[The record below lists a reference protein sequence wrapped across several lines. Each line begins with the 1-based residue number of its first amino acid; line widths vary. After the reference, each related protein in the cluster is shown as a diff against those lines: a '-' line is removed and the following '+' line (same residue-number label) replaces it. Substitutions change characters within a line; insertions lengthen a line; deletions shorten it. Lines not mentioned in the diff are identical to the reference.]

1 MVESVDHFSQEG
13 TIMGPKTTENLKAAF
28 AGESQAHMKYMI
40 FADKAEKEG
49 LRNIARLFSAVSFA
63 ERVHATAHHNVVFGV
78 KPTAENLDSAVAGET
93 YEVESMYP
101 EFRAAAEKE
110 GEQDAL
116 TTIRFAFEAEKIH
129 QKLYARAKA
138 AAASGKDLPIGDIH
152 ICPVCGHTTEGGAP
166 DRCPVCGAAK
176 EMFRKF

>member
-1 MVESVDHFSQEG
+1 LIGSVDHFSQEG
-13 TIMGPKTTENLKAAF
+13 ILMGPKTTENLKAAF

-93 YEVESMYP
+93 YEVETMYP

-110 GEQDAL
+110 GEQGAL
-116 TTIRFAFEAEKIH
+116 TTIRYAIEAEKIH
-129 QKLYARAKA
+129 AKLYARAKA
-138 AAASGKDLPIGDIH
+138 AAASGKDLPIGNIQ
-152 ICPVCGHTTEGGAP
+152 ICSVCGHTTEGEAP
-166 DRCPVCGAAK
+166 DHCPVCGAGK

>member
-1 MVESVDHFSQEG
+1 
-13 TIMGPKTTENLKAAF
+13 MGPKTTENLKAAF

-49 LRNIARLFSAVSFA
+49 FRNIARLFSAVSFA

-78 KPTAENLDSAVAGET
+78 KPTSNNLETAIGGET
-93 YEVESMYP
+93 YEVETMYP
-101 EFRAAAEKE
+101 DFRAAAEKE
-110 GEQDAL
+110 GEQGAL

-129 QKLYARAKA
+129 AKLYARAKA
-138 AAASGKDLPIGDIH
+138 AAAGGKDLAIGDIF
-152 ICPVCGHTTEGGAP
+152 ICSVCGHTTEGGAP
-166 DRCPVCGAAK
+166 DTCPVCGAKK

>member
-1 MVESVDHFSQEG
+1 MVESVDPFSQEG

-63 ERVHATAHHNVVFGV
+63 ERVHATAHHNVVFGA
-78 KPTAENLDSAVAGET
+78 TSTSENLDAAVAGET
-93 YEVESMYP
+93 YEVEKMYP

-110 GEQDAL
+110 GEQGAL
-116 TTIRFAFEAEKIH
+116 RTIRYAFEAEKIH
-129 QKLYARAKA
+129 AKLYARAKE
-138 AAASGKDLPIGDIH
+138 AAASGKDLPIGEIH
-152 ICPVCGHTTEGGAP
+152 ICSVCGHTTEGGAP
-166 DRCPVCGAAK
+166 DRCPVCGAGK
-176 EMFRKF
+176 EMFRRF

>member
-1 MVESVDHFSQEG
+1 LEADNHFQQEG
-13 TIMGPKTTENLKAAF
+13 NIMGPKTTENLKAAF

-63 ERVHATAHHNVVFGV
+63 ERVHATAHHNVVFGI
-78 KPTAENLDSAVAGET
+78 KSTAENLDTAVAGET
-93 YEVESMYP
+93 FEVEKMYP

-110 GEQDAL
+110 GEQGAL
-116 TTIRFAFEAEKIH
+116 TTIRYAIEAEKIH
-129 QKLYARAKA
+129 AKLYARAKEASA
-138 AAASGKDLPIGDIH
+138 AGKDLAIGDIH
-152 ICPVCGHTTEGGAP
+152 ICPVCGHTTEEGAP
-166 DRCPVCGAAK
+166 DQCPVCGARK

>member
-1 MVESVDHFSQEG
+1 LVESLNHFSQEG
-13 TIMGPKTTENLKAAF
+13 YIMGPKTTENLKAAF

-63 ERVHATAHHNVVFGV
+63 ERVHATAHHNVVFGI
-78 KPTAENLDSAVAGET
+78 KPSTENLDSAVAGET
-93 YEVESMYP
+93 YEVETMYP

-110 GEQDAL
+110 GEQGAL
-116 TTIRFAFEAEKIH
+116 TTIRFADEAERIH
-129 QKLYARAKA
+129 AKLYARAKA
-138 AAASGKDLPIGDIH
+138 AAASGKDLPIGDIQ
-152 ICPVCGHTTEGGAP
+152 ICPVCGHTTEGEAP
-166 DRCPVCGAAK
+166 DRCPVCGATK